1 MAAAMPTTMD
11 EFGHGPL
18 SVLARSL
25 VSVFAISGEW
35 LYYGR
40 QLPSSLPPSLVISL
54 YINDCGVAQC
64 HASLDIS
71 NDAKQFL
78 HCGGSENFQD
88 MWMFPSAG
96 SKAYHRDC

>member
-1 MAAAMPTTMD
+1 MAAMPTTMD

-18 SVLARSL
+18 SVLARLL

-54 YINDCGVAQC
+54 YINDCRVAQRPP
-64 HASLDIS
+64 SLEIS
-71 NDAKQFL
+71 DEAIKSSL
-78 HCGGSENFQD
+78 R
-88 MWMFPSAG
+88 WL
-96 SKAYHRDC
+96 

>member
-1 MAAAMPTTMD
+1 MAAMPTTMD

-54 YINDCGVAQC
+54 YINDCGVAQRPP
-64 HASLDIS
+64 SLEIS
-71 NDAKQFL
+71 DEAIKSSL
-78 HCGGSENFQD
+78 R
-88 MWMFPSAG
+88 WL
-96 SKAYHRDC
+96 